1 MILILALKFS
11 LYKILGN
18 YVNDV
23 YYNTYIYI
31 NIPYY
36 VTLIAKALK

>member
-18 YVNDV
+18 DVNDV
-23 YYNTYIYI
+23 YYNIYI
-31 NIPYY
+31 NILYY
-36 VTLIAKALK
+36 VTLIA